1 LDFISCCGNV
11 HHHRSGFGRIE
22 AMANGRGAAVTGI
35 IGAAV
40 LAACLLVPGMRV
52 GADQPLLGATIMIV
66 PVAALLTGTGYRHY
80 GLGRALAVALVV
92 TLVAGGVSWLV
103 AIFTLVKALS
113 GAGVGLVW
121 AILLFATPVISV
133 LALGALA
140 LRILPRSSPG

>member
-1 LDFISCCGNV
+1 
-11 HHHRSGFGRIE
+11 
-22 AMANGRGAAVTGI
+22 MANGRGVAVAGI

-40 LAACLLVPGMRV
+40 LAALLLVPAMRA
-52 GADQPLLGATIMIV
+52 GSHQPWLGVVIMIV
-66 PVAALLTGTGYRHY
+66 PVAALLTGTGLRHY
-80 GLGRALAVALVV
+80 GTWRSLVVAVAV

-121 AILLFATPVISV
+121 ALLLFATPVISV

-140 LRILPRSSPG
+140 LRLLPTESDETAAGPAAPAA

>member
-1 LDFISCCGNV
+1 
-11 HHHRSGFGRIE
+11 
-22 AMANGRGAAVTGI
+22 MANGRGTAVAGI

-40 LAACLLVPGMRV
+40 LATCLLVPGMRA
-52 GADQPLLGATIMIV
+52 GADQPWLAGTIMIV
-66 PVAALLTGTGYRHY
+66 PVAALLTATGYRHY
-80 GLGRALAVALVV
+80 GLGRAVAVALAV

-103 AIFTLVKALS
+103 ATFTLVKALS

-140 LRILPRSSPG
+140 LRILPPRSSPG

>member
-1 LDFISCCGNV
+1 
-11 HHHRSGFGRIE
+11 
-22 AMANGRGAAVTGI
+22 MANDRGTAVAGI

-52 GADQPLLGATIMIV
+52 GVEWPWLAATIMIV
-66 PVAALLTGTGYRHY
+66 PVAALLTATGYRHY
-80 GLGRALAVALVV
+80 GLRRSLAVALAV
-92 TLVAGGVSWLV
+92 TLAAGGVSWLV

-121 AILLFATPVISV
+121 AILLFATPIFSV

-140 LRILPRSSPG
+140 LRILPPRSSPD